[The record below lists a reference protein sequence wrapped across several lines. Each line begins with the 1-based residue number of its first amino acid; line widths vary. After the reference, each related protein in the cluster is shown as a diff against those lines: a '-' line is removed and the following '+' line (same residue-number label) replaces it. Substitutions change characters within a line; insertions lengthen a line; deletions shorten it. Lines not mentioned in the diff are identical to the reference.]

1 VLRLFV
7 LWRLF
12 RLMRLLMLAAA
23 TLAAVVVASH
33 GHHLTAPSFP
43 SSHSVD
49 GALHSAR
56 GEVQRLF
63 AHVFSR

>member
-1 VLRLFV
+1 MLRLFV

-12 RLMRLLMLAAA
+12 RMMRLLMLAAA
-23 TLAAVVVASH
+23 ILAAVVVASH
-33 GHHLTAPSFP
+33 GHLTAPSLP

-56 GEVQRLF
+56 GEVQQLF
-63 AHVFSR
+63 AHVFSRR